1 MQKELAKSYKKGNKE
16 LCAPSVSLSEIT
28 AYCNKNF
35 NTDPDENK
43 DCKDK
48 DQYCLICCNNEF
60 GSFTNEDRLACTK

>member
-16 LCAPSVSLSEIT
+16 LCAPSVSLSEMT

-43 DCKDK
+43 DCKPL
-48 DQYCLICCNNEF
+48 QLF
-60 GSFTNEDRLACTK
+60 S